1 MCLFFSRLLTIKFS
15 IKFNKMRFEWTH
27 SPLKSYTIFFIFI
40 LIDIIM
46 AEIIEDD
53 NLHRINRKIS
63 LLNMED
69 HANLYKAATMEH
81 EKLQHEDSIK
91 SAASFQTRSSSWV
104 RTHTGCKDL
113 TQIVKSSKWNWAG
126 HLSRRTGDR
135 WTTKSTMWITDRGGR
150 KRGKLTPTSYIY
162 RIRSSSKKRKSIAKA
177 GQFMQT
183 LAKKY
188 SQLLNVEPSELV
200 IQTSGNLSYRIVH
213 QQGIVDHCVIFEN
226 CHGIGRERYRRLD
239 GSCNNMQHHKD
250 CKNEMLKSSR
260 TISQA
265 VFTDKNKPHAR
276 ISHFLMQFGQFVDH
290 DLVLVPVATVGEEG
304 CERPVQCCYDD
315 GSRPLE
321 RSLQHSH
328 CLPIEIDTTD
338 PFFYKLNK
346 QGCLEFVRSLAS
358 PDSTCNFKWREQF
371 SEVTHFLDG
380 STIYGSS
387 VEINNKLRTH
397 SFGDERVNEQPGLSA
412 MHTVFLREHNRIADV
427 LAHNHPFWNDQ
438 TIFEEARRIVVAI
451 IQKIVYSDFLPLV
464 VGFQQMVKYD
474 LLFTPASHYNPD
486 VDPSI
491 MNVFS
496 TAAFRFG
503 HSLIQNDFILKPA
516 DSDEQED
523 SIKLRNTFF
532 RPFILQS
539 NTDLDKYLRGLSV
552 QPSQTVDMFMVH
564 SVTRHLYQQVT
575 ATQSNP
581 KFGSDLAAL
590 NIQRGRDH
598 GLPPYNQWRIK
609 CGLPRVSSWKQLAT
623 YVSSVQIIDQ
633 LKKVYKCPD
642 DIDIFV
648 GGLLETPVKGGLVG
662 STFSCIISEQ
672 FRRLYR
678 GDRFF
683 YTHTAPHHIGFTRLI
698 EFFLNAKVVNI
709 EVMNKVETSI
719 TIRSRENNKI

>member
-15 IKFNKMRFEWTH
+15 IKFNKMRFDKI
-27 SPLKSYTIFFIFI
+27 PKTIFFIFI

-91 SAASFQTRSSSWV
+91 SAA
-104 RTHTGCKDL
+104 
-113 TQIVKSSKWNWAG
+113 
-126 HLSRRTGDR
+126 
-135 WTTKSTMWITDRGGR
+135 
-150 KRGKLTPTSYIY
+150 
-162 RIRSSSKKRKSIAKA
+162 
-177 GQFMQT
+177 
-183 LAKKY
+183 KY
-188 SQLLNVEPSELV
+188 QKEVMKFINILCGFRLNVEPSELV

-239 GSCNNMQHHKD
+239 GSCNNMQHQSLGKADAPFLKFEQIYKENCFETPRSKD

>member
-15 IKFNKMRFEWTH
+15 IKFNKMRFDKI
-27 SPLKSYTIFFIFI
+27 PKTIFFIFI

-91 SAASFQTRSSSWV
+91 SAAS
-104 RTHTGCKDL
+104 
-113 TQIVKSSKWNWAG
+113 
-126 HLSRRTGDR
+126 
-135 WTTKSTMWITDRGGR
+135 
-150 KRGKLTPTSYIY
+150 KLTPTSYIY

-188 SQLLNVEPSELV
+188 SQFPSNEVNGIIEYQKEVMKFINILCGFRLNVEPSELV

-239 GSCNNMQHHKD
+239 GFETPRSKD

-683 YTHTAPHHIGFTRLI
+683 YTHTAPHHIGFTRRRLYCTCGPSWKVI
-698 EFFLNAKVVNI
+698 SPNPPPCFCSLTTWDLNPVNSCSDFRNI
-709 EVMNKVETSI
+709 PGMNLAI
-719 TIRSRENNKI
+719 F

>member
-91 SAASFQTRSSSWV
+91 SAASLP
-104 RTHTGCKDL
+104 RTWLIRHCSPAACPLFNVLMADSRHFKHP
-113 TQIVKSSKWNWAG
+113 VKLG
-126 HLSRRTGDR
+126 HPVG
-135 WTTKSTMWITDRGGR
+135 
-150 KRGKLTPTSYIY
+150 
-162 RIRSSSKKRKSIAKA
+162 
-177 GQFMQT
+177 
-183 LAKKY
+183 
-188 SQLLNVEPSELV
+188 LNVEPSELV

>member
-1 MCLFFSRLLTIKFS
+1 MIREKHSKMHEMVKKKQYQKEVMKF
-15 IKFNKMRFEWTH
+15 IN
-27 SPLKSYTIFFIFI
+27 I
-40 LIDIIM
+40 LCGF
-46 AEIIEDD
+46 
-53 NLHRINRKIS
+53 R
-63 LLNMED
+63 
-69 HANLYKAATMEH
+69 
-81 EKLQHEDSIK
+81 
-91 SAASFQTRSSSWV
+91 
-104 RTHTGCKDL
+104 
-113 TQIVKSSKWNWAG
+113 
-126 HLSRRTGDR
+126 
-135 WTTKSTMWITDRGGR
+135 
-150 KRGKLTPTSYIY
+150 
-162 RIRSSSKKRKSIAKA
+162 
-177 GQFMQT
+177 
-183 LAKKY
+183 
-188 SQLLNVEPSELV
+188 LNVEPSELV

-397 SFGDERVNEQPGLSA
+397 SFVPSDDWFILGKTRTCLLYLETRQRDESVHVKFSWGFRGEVFRFNDRKWGDERVNEQPGLSA

-683 YTHTAPHHIGFTRLI
+683 YTHTAPHHIGFTRRKYNLLKLI
-698 EFFLNAKVVNI
+698 LMQISAGHHGGYISQTEIILYLWAFMEGYIPKPPPLFLQLNNLGLVGLHRGHPNTPKPLLEINSSLNI
-709 EVMNKVETSI
+709 ETYLINRGYVMSVRLIQNI
-719 TIRSRENNKI
+719 

>member
-91 SAASFQTRSSSWV
+91 SAASLP
-104 RTHTGCKDL
+104 RTWLIRHCSPAACPLFNVLMADSRHFKHP
-113 TQIVKSSKWNWAG
+113 VKLG
-126 HLSRRTGDR
+126 HPVG
-135 WTTKSTMWITDRGGR
+135 
-150 KRGKLTPTSYIY
+150 
-162 RIRSSSKKRKSIAKA
+162 
-177 GQFMQT
+177 
-183 LAKKY
+183 
-188 SQLLNVEPSELV
+188 LNVEPSELV

-397 SFGDERVNEQPGLSA
+397 SFGYFLMETGIITGRMIENGRRFLPLAEENEMECGNLTHRCDERVNEQPGLSA